1 MFTSSTFT
9 KISIQILF
17 SVNSCLEVLC
27 KRAALD
33 SANFWKSMWC
43 FLSQPNSRQR
53 YFVERN
59 TSVNGNHPNI
69 LVMDQNDR
77 SGRSQTKT
85 EREVEGLQAFTFS
98 IVTVNRNLSK
108 ESGRVK
114 SKEGISAEL
123 CLKPSLKATGIFV
136 ISLSQDGF
144 ESDFPGRQS
153 ETITS

>member
-1 MFTSSTFT
+1 
-9 KISIQILF
+9 
-17 SVNSCLEVLC
+17 
-27 KRAALD
+27 
-33 SANFWKSMWC
+33 
-43 FLSQPNSRQR
+43 
-53 YFVERN
+53 
-59 TSVNGNHPNI
+59 
-69 LVMDQNDR
+69 MDQNDR

-114 SKEGISAEL
+114 SKL

>member
-1 MFTSSTFT
+1 
-9 KISIQILF
+9 
-17 SVNSCLEVLC
+17 
-27 KRAALD
+27 
-33 SANFWKSMWC
+33 
-43 FLSQPNSRQR
+43 
-53 YFVERN
+53 
-59 TSVNGNHPNI
+59 
-69 LVMDQNDR
+69 MDQNDW

-108 ESGRVK
+108 ESGGVK